1 MKMKGKVQI
10 TIAETILF
18 LKVIRVLLE
27 EGERKTVK
35 VEELDDLEET
45 VFSRHNREVR
55 HMNSQ

>member
-10 TIAETILF
+10 TIAETILV

-27 EGERKTVK
+27 EGERQTVK

-55 HMNSQ
+55 HMN